1 MYRDTT
7 ADRACRRMR
16 FWAPVFVFAAV
27 VGGVGSFYVGQQAN
41 DAKRSAED
49 KAALAVKAISSPSY
63 ALEEAERE
71 MRDGHIE
78 FSVYRDLLGAALSR
92 QDPEVRQAAYQSIH
106 RVLASGRA
114 SAERLKNWL
123 PSLPTEVFIVT
134 SDRNA
139 ADDIEQKLK
148 RRDTTVVIQEPQNP
162 SKQISKTQ
170 VFCYDQDVC
179 RQTAPSVVDLLHE
192 QGYEVDQAKYS
203 DASAKS
209 YINRIDIELAEAKKV
224 EPPDGKKGKPG
235 APAKKQV
242 VKAAHRPNKAQP
254 GLIAQQ

>member
-1 MYRDTT
+1 MFRDAT
-7 ADRACRRMR
+7 AYRACRGMR

-27 VGGVGSFYVGQQAN
+27 VGGVGSFYFGQQAN

-49 KAALAVKAISSPSY
+49 RAALAVKAISSPSY

-78 FSVYRDLLGAALSR
+78 FSVYRDLVGAALSR
-92 QDPEVRQAAYQSIH
+92 QDSEVRQAAYQSIH
-106 RVLASGRA
+106 RVLASGRT

-179 RQTAPSVVDLLHE
+179 RQAAPAVVDLLHE
-192 QGYEVDQAKYS
+192 QGYEVDQAKFS
-203 DASAKS
+203 DASSKS
-209 YINRIDIELAEAKKV
+209 YINRIDIELPEAKKA
-224 EPPDGKKGKPG
+224 ELPDLKKGKPA
-235 APAKKQV
+235 APAKKPV

-254 GLIAQQ
+254 RLIAQE